1 MGLVAG
7 TEKGKANI
15 MSAQSIPQYGGQ
27 ALIEGVMMRGRDRVA
42 IAVRRPDG
50 QIVVHEEQLQTLG
63 LKIPLLRGLAA
74 LFESLTVGSRALLWS
89 AQVSAGVTDT
99 SFEDMPGGTLT
110 TIGSLGMSAALMFAA
125 PAIGSNWIEKRLGI
139 KQAWLANLLEG
150 AVRLAIVAGYIS
162 AVAQT
167 REGHRLFQYH
177 GAEHKTIN
185 AFEAGAPLTP
195 ESVKRFPLE
204 HPRCGTAF
212 LFTVVLINVLV
223 NSLMGRPPLM
233 VRVALRLLLLPVI
246 AGLAYEFIR
255 FTAQHMDN
263 PAVRVLVMPNLM
275 MQRLTTREPDLKML
289 EVSIAALESVLM
301 R

>member
-1 MGLVAG
+1 MVAG
-7 TEKGKANI
+7 TGKGKANA
-15 MSAQSIPQYGGQ
+15 MSAQAIPQYGGQ

-42 IAVRRPDG
+42 VAVRRPDG
-50 QIVVHEEQLQTLG
+50 QIVVHEEQLKTLG
-63 LKIPLLRGLAA
+63 LKIPLLRGLAS

-89 AQVSAGVTDT
+89 AQVSAGITDA

-289 EVSIAALESVLM
+289 EVSIAALESVLA

>member
-1 MGLVAG
+1 
-7 TEKGKANI
+7 
-15 MSAQSIPQYGGQ
+15 MSATTLNKPEAVPQYGGQ
-27 ALIEGVMMRGRDRVA
+27 ALIEGVMMRGRDHVA
-42 IAVRRPDG
+42 VAVRRPDG
-50 QIVVHEEQLQTLG
+50 QIVVHEQKLHTLG

-74 LFESLTVGSRALLWS
+74 LFESLTIGTRALMWS
-89 AQVSAGVTDT
+89 AQVNAGFTET
-99 SFEDMPGGTLT
+99 TFEEMPGGTLT
-110 TIGSLGMSAALMFAA
+110 TLGSLGMSAALMFAA

-139 KQAWLANLLEG
+139 KQPLLANLLEG
-150 AVRLAIVAGYIS
+150 AVRLAIVAGYIT

-185 AFEAGAPLTP
+185 AYEAGAPLTP
-195 ESVKRFPLE
+195 ESVKQFPLE

-233 VRVALRLLLLPVI
+233 IRVLLRLLLLPVI

-255 FTAQHMDN
+255 FTAQHMDD
-263 PAVRVLVMPNLM
+263 PLVRVLIAPNLA

-289 EVSIAALESVLM
+289 EVSIAALESVLS

>member
-1 MGLVAG
+1 
-7 TEKGKANI
+7 
-15 MSAQSIPQYGGQ
+15 MSAQAIPQYGGQ

-42 IAVRRPDG
+42 VAVRRPDG
-50 QIVVHEEQLQTLG
+50 QIVVHEEQLKTLG
-63 LKIPLLRGLAA
+63 LKIPLLRGLAS

-89 AQVSAGVTDT
+89 AQVSAGITDA

-289 EVSIAALESVLM
+289 EVSIAALESVLA

>member
-1 MGLVAG
+1 MVAG
-7 TEKGKANI
+7 TGKGKANI
-15 MSAQSIPQYGGQ
+15 MSAQAIPQYGGQ

-50 QIVVHEEQLQTLG
+50 QIVVHEEQLKTLG
-63 LKIPLLRGLAA
+63 LKIPLLRGLAS

-89 AQVSAGVTDT
+89 AQVSAGITDA

-212 LFTVVLINVLV
+212 LFTVVLINVFV

-289 EVSIAALESVLM
+289 EVSIAALESVLT